1 VIEFEPLRKAHLP
14 LVRTWLGREH
24 VRRWWRDPIEE
35 SLAEYEQAIDGL
47 DPTDMYLIV
56 VDRRPVGM
64 IQTYLAADHPDW
76 EEIVQ
81 VGEGVAGVD
90 LLIGEDELAGH
101 GLGPRILE
109 AFVEDVAFAR
119 FGTHACIATV
129 EEPNRRS
136 WRAFEKAGFR
146 RVRDVE
152 EQGRP
157 HRLMRL
163 DRPVRGA

>member
-1 VIEFEPLRKAHLP
+1 MIEFEPLRKDDLP
-14 LVRTWLGREH
+14 LVRAWLGREH
-24 VRRWWRDPIEE
+24 VRRWWRDPIEQ
-35 SLAEYEQAIDGL
+35 SLAEYEHAIDGL
-47 DPTDMYLIV
+47 DPTDLYLIV
-56 VDRRPVGM
+56 VDGRPLGL
-64 IQTYLAADHPDW
+64 IQTYLAANHADW

-90 LLIGEDELAGH
+90 LLIGEDELAGR

-109 AFVEDVAFAR
+109 AFVNDLVFAR
-119 FGTHACIATV
+119 AGTHACIATV

-152 EQGRP
+152 EDGRP

-163 DRPVRGA
+163 DRHVRGA